1 MLGSFITTY
10 IIYFVVID
18 PVGNAPIFLAVT
30 EHQGRAHKLRT
41 TLDSA
46 AVATAIILTG
56 LSVQYVID
64 GPTEIDVVSP

>member
-1 MLGSFITTY
+1 MLGSFITAY

-30 EHQGRAHKLRT
+30 EDQGRARKLST

-46 AVATAIILTG
+46 AVATAIILAG

-64 GPTEIDVVSP
+64 GLTAIGIVAP